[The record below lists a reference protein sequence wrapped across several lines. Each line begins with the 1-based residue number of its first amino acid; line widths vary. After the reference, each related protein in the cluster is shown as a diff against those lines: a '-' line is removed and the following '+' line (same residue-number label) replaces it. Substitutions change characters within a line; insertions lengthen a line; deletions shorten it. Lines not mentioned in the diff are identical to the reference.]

1 MQISIAPLRIEDAR
15 AVVDA
20 EDEHTIHWLSGG
32 ESTVEGTAAY
42 IAQLVHDAENGKAKR
57 AFGIWLDGRCVG
69 TVDYDPDVTDG
80 LEPGDVNVAYGVAP
94 EARGRGVAVRAVDL
108 VCDQI
113 LERGVGRRAV
123 IRADAQNHASTRVAE
138 KAGFTFL
145 RDIRIA
151 SVAGEGGE
159 PEILRVYGRELA

>member
-1 MQISIAPLRIEDAR
+1 M
-15 AVVDA
+15 
-20 EDEHTIHWLSGG
+20 
-32 ESTVEGTAAY
+32 EGTAAY

-94 EARGRGVAVRAVDL
+94 EVRGRGVAVRAVEL
-108 VCDQI
+108 VCVEI
-113 LERGVGRRAV
+113 LESGAGRRAV
-123 IRADAQNHASTRVAE
+123 IRADARNLASARVAE
-138 KAGFTFL
+138 KAGFTYL

-151 SVAGEGGE
+151 SVAGEDGE
-159 PEILRVYGRELA
+159 SEILRVYGRELAPAERSPAQP

>member
-20 EDEHTIHWLSGG
+20 DDEHTVRWLSEG
-32 ESTVEGTAAY
+32 ESTVEGTAAF

-69 TVDYDPDVTDG
+69 TVDCDPDVTDG
-80 LEPGDVNVAYGVAP
+80 REPGDVNVAYGVAP
-94 EARGRGVAVRAVDL
+94 EARGRGVAMRAVDL

-123 IRADAQNHASTRVAE
+123 IRADARNHASTRVAE
-138 KAGFTFL
+138 KAGFTYL

-151 SVAGEGGE
+151 PMPGAGGE
-159 PEILRVYGRELA
+159 PEVLRVYGRELA